1 MEFFI
6 GRFRE
11 DYYGPMSNGTLVAML
26 IIAILMWYGWEHFLR
41 AWDIGDSSI
50 DIELPIWPGKLIVVI
65 AFISLEL
72 RY

>member
-6 GRFRE
+6 GRFSGRLLWTLE
-11 DYYGPMSNGTLVAML
+11 VIGTLVAML

-65 AFISLEL
+65 VYKS
-72 RY
+72 